1 MKWIKVIAGW
11 FGMVLAG
18 LWGGQRDKAV
28 RRFGLPG
35 LAFLTAW
42 RFDGFQWRDAAFLL
56 LIPVLVLG
64 YGENSHLMGFIGN
77 EIAVRAVYAALL
89 SLPFYF
95 YGWRRGLFASVALI
109 AAFQVMAGSL
119 GRVGP
124 FDILIED
131 LVRYGVLAGLIAY
144 NIIRRPRL

>member
-1 MKWIKVIAGW
+1 
-11 FGMVLAG
+11 MVLAG
-18 LWGGQRDKAV
+18 MAGGQKFKQF

-64 YGENSHLMGFIGN
+64 YGENSHLMGLIGN
-77 EIAVRAVYAALL
+77 EIAVRAVYAAML

-109 AAFQVMAGSL
+109 SAFQVMAGSL
-119 GRVGP
+119 GKIGP

-131 LVRYGVLAGLIAY
+131 LLRYGVLAGLVGF
-144 NIIRRPRL
+144 NIVKKPR